1 MKLNEEDISWLVKNF
16 PKMKNKDLAKEL
28 GVTERCIRKRAN
40 KLGLKKAPWFMR
52 QVLLE
57 TASKANEANHERNFE
72 GINLF
77 KKGVKP
83 IDFLGE
89 EGEKKRSDKI
99 RESVN
104 KLRRE
109 EKARTLY
116 GLPRKTKLKIVKR
129 PSKQIRLRYYLRKR
143 CGYIMDDTGFIF
155 YYDENTKRSEKIE
168 NRPRTGFKFL
178 SISERNIE

>member
-1 MKLNEEDISWLVKNF
+1 
-16 PKMKNKDLAKEL
+16 
-28 GVTERCIRKRAN
+28 
-40 KLGLKKAPWFMR
+40 MR

-89 EGEKKRSDKI
+89 DGEKKRSDKI

-116 GLPRKTKLKIVKR
+116 GLPRKTKLKVVKK
-129 PSKQIRLRYYLRKR
+129 PDFQIRLRYYLKKKR
-143 CGYIMDDTGFIF
+143 GYIMSEDGFTF
-155 YYDENTKRSEKIE
+155 YYNEQTKRSPKIE
-168 NRPRTGFKFL
+168 NKPRTGFTFL
-178 SISERNIE
+178 SMEEISKII